1 LKNERWVPMMT
12 ADNTWIPRSEIL
24 ASHQKMVAEVDQKK
38 ALASGQFRPL
48 VRKEIESHCANFG
61 LEADLVSHSRMLGL
75 SGGQRVKVVLAACSW
90 QRPHLIVLDEPTNY
104 LDRDSLGALSK
115 ALKSFEG
122 GVIIIT
128 HSAEFTKG
136 LTEEVWAV
144 LDGKMVASG
153 HNWQTGQG
161 SGPRLKGDDDDEEEK
176 FDAMGNKIVS
186 TKKAKKLTSAELR
199 KKKKDR
205 MARRKRG
212 EEVFSDEDD

>member
-1 LKNERWVPMMT
+1 MR
-12 ADNTWIPRSEIL
+12 
-24 ASHQKMVAEVDQKK
+24 
-38 ALASGQFRPL
+38 
-48 VRKEIESHCANFG
+48 
-61 LEADLVSHSRMLGL
+61 GL

-128 HSAEFTKG
+128 HSKEFTEN
-136 LTEEVWAV
+136 LTNEVWAV
-144 LDGKMVASG
+144 VDGKMTPSG
-153 HNWQTGQG
+153 HNWVQGQG
-161 SGPRLKGDDDDEEEK
+161 SGPRLTDKGDDEEEK
-176 FDAMGNKIVS
+176 FDAMGNKIAA
-186 TKKAKKLTSAELR
+186 TKKAKKLTSSELR

-212 EEVFSDEDD
+212 EEVFSDEDDE